1 METRYENS
9 PCRQVKSGGVNSYL
23 IPIMCGIYG
32 SKWNWDLDKM
42 IIIDTLAVVRKKV
55 EIHVLGLK

>member
-1 METRYENS
+1 
-9 PCRQVKSGGVNSYL
+9 
-23 IPIMCGIYG
+23 MCGIYG